1 MRGFSAR
8 FTNWANTRWE
18 HFRKPQV
25 DHEWRR
31 STVSPLQPYHLG
43 SQKITLHWICAKKY
57 GICKSNDL
65 KETLSFETGR
75 LHLVLGCSWKACPR
89 AKITGSGDKHWK
101 RILYILCIYIH
112 THFFKKWEKKHQFW
126 ICLNWFLT
134 TGVCPKMSYTRRL
147 HGRIYLIILAIGGA
161 PFSNKTNEP

>member
-1 MRGFSAR
+1 
-8 FTNWANTRWE
+8 
-18 HFRKPQV
+18 V
-25 DHEWRR
+25 DYEWRR

-89 AKITGSGDKHWK
+89 AKITGSGDK
-101 RILYILCIYIH
+101 
-112 THFFKKWEKKHQFW
+112 
-126 ICLNWFLT
+126 N
-134 TGVCPKMSYTRRL
+134 
-147 HGRIYLIILAIGGA
+147 
-161 PFSNKTNEP
+161 